1 VSVADIALHR
11 GSHPRASQGAG
22 LLTLPAVKRP
32 FRVAAWIVFLVVV
45 TSALWRVVL
54 LRRSTRALEP
64 FTRPWPPIAEAEP
77 EPEAAP
83 AGAARS
89 VEPEP
94 GQATARPPRPVE
106 PEPEAATARPPR
118 WVEPSDGACPASHPI
133 KAKLGSR
140 IFQPPGM
147 SNYQRTRA
155 DRCYESD
162 EAAIADGFTR
172 AKH

>member
-1 VSVADIALHR
+1 
-11 GSHPRASQGAG
+11 
-22 LLTLPAVKRP
+22 LPAVKRP

-64 FTRPWPPIAEAEP
+64 FTGPWPPIAGAPP

-83 AGAARS
+83 ARPSSS
-89 VEPEP
+89 VEP
-94 GQATARPPRPVE
+94 E

-118 WVEPSDGACPASHPI
+118 WVEPTDGACPASHPI